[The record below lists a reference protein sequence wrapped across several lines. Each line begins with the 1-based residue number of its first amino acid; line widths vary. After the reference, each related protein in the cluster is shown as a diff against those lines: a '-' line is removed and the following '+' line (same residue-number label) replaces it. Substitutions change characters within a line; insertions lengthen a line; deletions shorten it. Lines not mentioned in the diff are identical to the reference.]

1 MPAELQLN
9 TAEEG
14 NLQLTLAA
22 VDGVLLNTS
31 PTQVASLL
39 SLISWLSDHL
49 TFHYTVSIGKTSQ
62 QFSFIRLT

>member
-39 SLISWLSDHL
+39 
-49 TFHYTVSIGKTSQ
+49 TVTH
-62 QFSFIRLT
+62 FLAF